1 MHVFKKVI
9 ANKIENRN
17 LSKNQ
22 LAASVSLLFP
32 KTMTRVYQNFVN
44 MLRKFTNQGISKN
57 DTTLRLD

>member
-17 LSKNQ
+17 LRKNQ

-32 KTMTRVYQNFVN
+32 NTITRVYQNFVN
-44 MLRKFTNQGISKN
+44 MLRKFTKPRHIQK
-57 DTTLRLD
+57 